1 MPLAPGAK
9 LGPYEIVSPI
19 GAGGM
24 GEVYRARDTR
34 LDRSVAIK
42 IVSGDVTTNPELRQ
56 RFEREARALSS
67 LSHPHICALYDIG
80 QLDANGS
87 DYLVMEYLEGETLA
101 KRLERGPLPIRELL
115 KVSVEVADALDKAHR
130 QGLVHRDLKPGNIML
145 TKSGAKLL
153 DFGLAKA
160 QAPAMAAAATF
171 DAATA
176 AHPTSPI
183 TQQGFLVGTFQYM
196 SPEQVQGKEADSRS
210 DIFAFGAV
218 LYEMATGKRAFDG
231 KSQIGIASA
240 ILEKDPEPISSVQSF
255 APPALEH
262 IVERALAKDPDERWQ
277 SASDIKAELKWIA
290 ASGSQPGL
298 ARATAGKKSRT
309 RTGWAIFGVVTGLA
323 ILLAAMVFDR
333 APATAPT
340 IHSTILPPDGTS
352 LISSGIFAAP
362 LELSPDGTKIAFVA
376 GNGEEPQMI
385 WVRQLD
391 TGVAKQLAGTENA
404 SRPFWS
410 PDSKSVGFFAERKL
424 KKIDAAGGPVF
435 TLADAVEGR
444 GGTWNS
450 QGLILYSPAAFSGL
464 YAVPAAGGPVR
475 EVTKLDPK
483 EGETTHRYPEF
494 LPDGKHFLY
503 LTRHSGAGA
512 GIHPAIEVAS
522 LDGGEGKH
530 LIEAGSNVKYVAGY
544 LLYVREHALMAQ
556 KFDDKKLEVSGDPI
570 TISDDVML
578 DERFSR
584 GVFSVS
590 RSGLLAYQAG
600 SAHNPS
606 ALRLVSRSDTG
617 IRGARSLGEPAE
629 YFNGG
634 DPTVSPDGKSAIA
647 AIVDLATGQSNL
659 WRIDLAT
666 GQRAR
671 ITSGGDVYTATWSP
685 DGKQIAYIDNPGNTL
700 QRGVTI
706 QSTTGSGAAQL
717 LLTTLPVELPE
728 MCSWTPDGKSLLY
741 ISTVDNKN
749 NNLWQASIAERKP
762 SKVFE
767 EPAFYSTATISPD
780 GHFMTYVSDQSGRD
794 EVYVATYPALTR
806 RWQIS
811 QNGGFE
817 PRWRRDGKELFFFAA
832 DNHLQ
837 AVPVKISGTDFEVGQ
852 PQSLFAVSR
861 KGVAI
866 WRYDVLPDGQHF
878 VVTASNQAAPANI
891 TLVTNW
897 TNLLAGK

>member
-24 GEVYRARDTR
+24 GEGYRARDPR

-80 QLDANGS
+80 QLDSNGS

-101 KRLERGPLPIRELL
+101 KRLERGALPIRELL
-115 KVSVEVADALDKAHR
+115 KTSVEVADALDKAHR

-176 AHPTSPI
+176 AHPASPI

-298 ARATAGKKSRT
+298 ARATAGRKT
-309 RTGWAIFGVVTGLA
+309 RKRDMWAIFGVVVGLG
-323 ILLAAMVFDR
+323 ILLASLVLER
-333 APATAPT
+333 AATTAPM
-340 IHSTILPPDGTS
+340 IHASIVPPEGTT

-362 LELSPDGTKIAFVA
+362 MEISPDGTKLLFVVSK
-376 GNGEEPQMI
+376 GEEPQTI

-391 TGVAKQLAGTENA
+391 TGVAKAIAGTENA

-410 PDSKSVGFFAERKL
+410 YASKSIAFFADRKL
-424 KKIDAAGGPVF
+424 KKIDASGGPVF

-444 GGTWNS
+444 GGTWNA
-450 QGLILYSPAAFSGL
+450 QGVILFSPAAFSGV
-464 YAVPAAGGPVR
+464 YAVAAAGGPAR
-475 EVTKLDPK
+475 PITKLDAK

-494 LPDGKHFLY
+494 LPDGKHFLF

-512 GIHPAIEVAS
+512 GVHPAIELAS
-522 LDGGEGKH
+522 LDGGEPRH
-530 LIEAGSNVKYVAGY
+530 LLEAASNVKYVPGY

-556 KFDDKKLEVSGDPI
+556 KFDEKKLEVSGDPI

-578 DERFSR
+578 DERFTR

-590 RSGLLAYQAG
+590 RTGLLAYQTG
-600 SAHNPS
+600 SAHNSS
-606 ALRLVSRSDTG
+606 ALRLVSRGDTALREAKSIG
-617 IRGARSLGEPAE
+617 DATE

-634 DPTVSPDGKSAIA
+634 DPTISPDGKNAIA
-647 AIVDLATGQSNL
+647 AIVDLSSGQANL
-659 WRIDLAT
+659 WKFDLNS
-666 GQRAR
+666 GQRVR
-671 ITSGGDVYTATWSP
+671 LTSGGDVYTATWSP
-685 DGKQIAYIDNPGNTL
+685 DGKQIAYLDTRGNGVERQLTL
-700 QRGVTI
+700 Q
-706 QSTTGSGAAQL
+706 STNGSGAAQV
-717 LLTTLPVELPE
+717 LLTTTPQELPE

-741 ISTVDNKN
+741 VSTVDHKN
-749 NNLWQASIAERKP
+749 NSLWQASVADPKP
-762 SKVFE
+762 SLVFRD
-767 EPAFYSTATISPD
+767 PAFYSTATVSPD
-780 GHFMTYVSDQSGRD
+780 GHFMAYVSDESGRD
-794 EVYVATYPALTR
+794 ELYVTTYPTIGR
-806 RWQIS
+806 RWQVS
-811 QNGGFE
+811 QNGGQE
-817 PRWRRDGKELFFFAA
+817 PRWRRDGKELFYFAA

-837 AVPVKISGTDFEVGQ
+837 AVPAKITGGDFELGQ

-878 VVTASNQAAPANI
+878 IATIAKEGSASNI
-891 TLVTNW
+891 TLVSNW
-897 TNLLAGK
+897 TNMLSAK

>member
-80 QLDANGS
+80 QLDSNGS

-101 KRLERGPLPIRELL
+101 KRLERGAMPIRELL

-145 TKSGAKLL
+145 TKGGAKLL

-176 AHPTSPI
+176 AHPASPI

-240 ILEKDPEPISSVQSF
+240 ILEKEPEPISSVHAL

-262 IVERALAKDPDERWQ
+262 IVERALAKEPDERWQ

-298 ARATAGKKSRT
+298 ARATAGKKPRK
-309 RTGWAIFGVVTGLA
+309 RDLWAIFGVVVGLG
-323 ILLAAMVFDR
+323 ILLASLVLERPA
-333 APATAPT
+333 ATAPM
-340 IHSTILPPDGTS
+340 IRSSIVPPEGTS

-362 LELSPDGTKIAFVA
+362 MEMSPDGTKLLFVVSK
-376 GNGEEPQMI
+376 GEEPQTI

-391 TGVAKQLAGTENA
+391 SGVAKPLAGTENA

-410 PDSKSVGFFAERKL
+410 YDTKSIAFFADRKL

-450 QGLILYSPAAFSGL
+450 QGVILFSPAAFSGVH
-464 YAVPAAGGPVR
+464 AVPAAGGPDR
-475 EVTKLDPK
+475 EITKL
-483 EGETTHRYPEF
+483 EVGETTHRYPEF
-494 LPDGKHFLY
+494 LPDGKHFLF
-503 LTRHSGAGA
+503 LSRHSGAGA
-512 GIHPAIEVAS
+512 GVHPAIEVGS
-522 LDGGEGKH
+522 LDGGEPKH
-530 LIEAGSNVKYVAGY
+530 LLEAASNVKYVPGY

-556 KFDDKKLEVSGDPI
+556 KFDEKKLEVSGDPI

-578 DERFSR
+578 DERFTR
-584 GVFSVS
+584 GVFSAS
-590 RSGLLAYQAG
+590 RNGLLAFQTG
-600 SAHNPS
+600 SAHNLS
-606 ALRLVSRSDTG
+606 ALRLVSRADTAAG
-617 IRGARSLGEPAE
+617 EARSIGDATE

-634 DPTVSPDGKSAIA
+634 DPTVSPDAKNAIA
-647 AIVDLATGQSNL
+647 AIVDLSSGQANL
-659 WRIDLAT
+659 WKLDLAS
-666 GQRAR
+666 GQRVR
-671 ITSGGDVYTATWSP
+671 LTSGGDTYTATWSP
-685 DGKQIAYIDNPGNTL
+685 DGKQIAYLDTRGNGIERQMML
-700 QRGVTI
+700 
-706 QSTTGSGAAQL
+706 QSTTGSGAAQIL
-717 LLTTLPVELPE
+717 FTTTPQELPE

-741 ISTVDNKN
+741 ISTVDHKN
-749 NNLWQASIAERKP
+749 NSLWQASIAERKP
-762 SKVFE
+762 SLVFKD
-767 EPAFYSTATISPD
+767 PAFYSTATVSPD
-780 GHFMTYVSDQSGRD
+780 GHFMAYVSDETGRD
-794 EVYVATYPALTR
+794 ELYVTTYPTVGR
-806 RWQIS
+806 RWQVS
-811 QNGGFE
+811 QNGGQE
-817 PRWRRDGKELFFFAA
+817 PRWRRDGKELFYFAA

-837 AVPVKISGTDFEVGQ
+837 AVPAKITGGDFELGQ

-861 KGVAI
+861 KGVAV

-878 VVTASNQAAPANI
+878 IATIAKEGSASNI
-891 TLVTNW
+891 TLVSNW
-897 TNLLAGK
+897 TNMLSGK